1 MKKRMLAML
10 LVVTAVLTLCA
21 CGNGNQDDPV
31 DTTANT
37 QTTEPDN
44 QETDAAGVETTAPE
58 QTEPDVTDPDVEITV
73 PGETVDTTAPDATDP
88 TEETVPE
95 PTVSPTESADEA
107 TKPVT
112 PTDPPATKPS
122 TTKPSTT
129 KPSAT
134 KPVTP
139 TDPPATEAAKPSTTK
154 PSATKPAATKPTDP
168 PATEPVEGS
177 TKDNAI
183 ACYPDSGDPD
193 SFTVNLTKIPGKS
206 SLYFN
211 LYRVGGMKITIENS
225 NAYVVYNGTKYTAKN
240 GKVTFTV
247 ENVSAD
253 KAVLVQVG
261 NTASSAKTFVLK
273 CNAPKG
279 TFENPETLK
288 KADGSKHS
296 VHIEEN
302 DDQGYFY
309 TYTAEKDGTLVFN
322 IQSASNSA
330 NVNFRVTC
338 DNYQATP
345 DKSVEISVKKGD
357 VVQIIIFSDPND
369 YWEIPATDVVWTVKY
384 Q

>member
-10 LVVTAVLTLCA
+10 LAVAAVLTLCA
-21 CGNGNQDDPV
+21 CNSGNQDDPV

-58 QTEPDVTDPDVEITV
+58 ETEPDVTDPDVDTTV

-95 PTVSPTESADEA
+95 PTVSPTES
-107 TKPVT
+107 
-112 PTDPPATKPS
+112 TDGAS
-122 TTKPSTT
+122 
-129 KPSAT
+129 

-139 TDPPATEAAKPSTTK
+139 TDPPATEATKPSTTK
-154 PSATKPAATKPTDP
+154 PSATKPAATKPTNP

-357 VVQIIIFSDPND
+357 VVQIIVYSDPND
-369 YWEIPATDVVWTVKY
+369 YWEIPATDVVWSVKY